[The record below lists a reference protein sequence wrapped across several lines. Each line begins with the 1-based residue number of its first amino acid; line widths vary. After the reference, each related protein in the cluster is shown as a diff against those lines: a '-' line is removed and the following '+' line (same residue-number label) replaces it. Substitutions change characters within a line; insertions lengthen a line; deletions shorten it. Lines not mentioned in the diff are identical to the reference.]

1 MKNENDRE
9 IKIQFRI
16 KNPITRSVLG
26 VEIGEDKYLNPDIYY
41 FDGIVDLE
49 IAIEKLIELRE
60 RLISEL

>member
-26 VEIGEDKYLNPDIYY
+26 VEIGEDKYLRPDIYY

-49 IAIEKLIELRE
+49 LVIEKLIDLRDRFLEEL
-60 RLISEL
+60 